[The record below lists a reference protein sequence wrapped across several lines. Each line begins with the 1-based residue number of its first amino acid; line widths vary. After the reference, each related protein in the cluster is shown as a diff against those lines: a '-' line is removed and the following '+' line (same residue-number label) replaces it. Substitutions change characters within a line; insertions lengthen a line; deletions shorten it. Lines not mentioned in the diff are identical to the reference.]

1 MYASWG
7 GVGGGWGG
15 GGKQN
20 YLGQEA
26 GIEDVL
32 EAGKVGLILR
42 ACGFAAFVHQ
52 VTQEHH
58 HIRLCVAVCQRKCL
72 PQEPEQQ
79 KAL

>member
-1 MYASWG
+1 MQ
-7 GVGGGWGG
+7 VGGGGGG